1 MQNLVYL
8 LPLLACPLGMGLM
21 MWMMARMMGGKKETP
36 MQGMQNQAGDVAAN
50 QPPTAANPDERLTT
64 LHAQLDD
71 VQGQIARLAAE
82 DRTPASPRGDPL
94 ASASSGRGMS
104 GPGGR

>member
-21 MWMMARMMGGKKETP
+21 MWMMARMMGGKKDAP
-36 MQGMQNQAGDVAAN
+36 MQGIQGQAGDIAAN
-50 QPPTAANPDERLTT
+50 QPSPAVNSDDRLTL

-82 DRTPASPRGDPL
+82 DRT
-94 ASASSGRGMS
+94 SASSGSAPLAPILSGRGTS
-104 GPGGR
+104 RPGER